1 MFSVTMQAL
10 TASHVCEKA
19 NTEETNL
26 DIEVMK
32 YLISVRLQEKNFLG
46 I

>member
-1 MFSVTMQAL
+1 MQAL
-10 TASHVCEKA
+10 TASHVREKA
-19 NTEETNL
+19 NTKETNL
-26 DIEVMK
+26 DIEVTK

>member
-1 MFSVTMQAL
+1 MQAL
-10 TASHVCEKA
+10 TASHVSEKA

-26 DIEVMK
+26 DIEVTK
-32 YLISVRLQEKNFLG
+32 YLISVRLQEMNFLG